1 MEIKYKN
8 KRTEKQ
14 CKNLSC
20 AKKDFNDIVAKL
32 LHSRINFIE
41 NAVSFADIVSY
52 PAFRFHGLS
61 GKLQG
66 LYAIDLGKKLGFRLI
81 IEPLDENEESLK
93 KEKNIEK
100 LKQCTKVVIVVEVT
114 NHYE

>member
-8 KRTEKQ
+8 NKTEKQ
-14 CKNLSC
+14 CTDLTY
-20 AKKDFNDIVAKL
+20 AKRQFNDNVATL
-32 LHSRINFIE
+32 LLSRINFIE
-41 NAVSFADIVSY
+41 SAKSFADIVNN
-52 PAFRFHGLS
+52 PAFHFHGLS

-66 LYAIDLGKKLGFRLI
+66 LYAIDLGRKLGFRLI
-81 IEPLDENEESLK
+81 IEPLNENEESLK
-93 KEKNIEK
+93 KEKDIEK

>member
-14 CKNLSC
+14 CKNLSY

-41 NAVSFADIVSY
+41 NATSFADVVNN
-52 PAFRFHGLS
+52 PTFHFHGLA
-61 GKLQG
+61 GKMQG
-66 LYAIDLGKKLGFRLI
+66 LYAIDLGRKIGFRLI
-81 IEPLDENEESLK
+81 IEPLNEKEESLK
-93 KEKNIEK
+93 KEKDIEK
-100 LKQCTKVVIVVEVT
+100 IKQCTKVVIVVEVT